1 MTMTIRSRGLCS
13 VGVLV
18 LLGLIMAAPIQAQ
31 TPQMDRAADKAAVE
45 QTFRDYIAIFLTGD

>member
-1 MTMTIRSRGLCS
+1 MTIRSRGLCS